1 MLGMIAYTPARW
13 WAVVCGL
20 WLSQSLI
27 IISSN
32 ALNFALIWQLTTQT
46 ASAQAV
52 GWAAALSLLPGV
64 LLTPIAGV
72 LSDRWPRQHIMRIAE
87 VVSAVPLV
95 WLIFQGDTIPPWA
108 IYVLVVWRAMATALH
123 QTAFQAML
131 PQLIPPQHLQRLSGT
146 QQLVLGISSF
156 VTPVLGALIVA
167 TYGVH
172 WATQWVLWALVLSV
186 LFLSVIRFPTM
197 QMSVAPTRW
206 QDDFVIVRDVFV
218 AQRGLL
224 HLIAAAVVL
233 NMCLLPIFSLLPY
246 MVSSYFQAGPWLL
259 AWLELAGGVG
269 LLGGAVTL
277 AVWGGFRRVPVTLAV
292 AVALLIVA
300 MLATA
305 ATPADWPWLMLAAM
319 GIIGWAAAWAH
330 GPLLTLVQYNTPAQ
344 MHGRAM
350 AVLQTAMNAAAPLG
364 IVLTGWLVDT
374 TSVRLWAMTSVLIVS
389 MVLIIAVRGPIM
401 TLQSPLPVDKS

>member
-13 WAVVCGL
+13 WAVVSGL

-52 GWAAALSLLPGV
+52 GWAAALSLVPGV
-64 LLTPIAGV
+64 LLTPMAGV

-95 WLIFQGDTIPPWA
+95 WLVFQGDTIPPWV
-108 IYVLVVWRAMATALH
+108 IYVLVVWRAMATAFH

-131 PQLIPPQHLQRLSGT
+131 PQLIPAQHLQRLSGT

-167 TYGVH
+167 TYGVA

-186 LFLSVIRFPTM
+186 LFLSVVRFPA
-197 QMSVAPTRW
+197 APLTPSSNHWR
-206 QDDFVIVRDVFV
+206 DDFVVVRDVFL

-246 MVSSYFQAGPWLL
+246 MVSNYFAAGPWLL

-269 LLGGAVTL
+269 LLCGAVIL
-277 AVWGGFRRVPVTLAV
+277 AAWGGFRRVPITLAV
-292 AVALLIVA
+292 AVALLIGA
-300 MLATA
+300 MVVIAS
-305 ATPADWPWLMLAAM
+305 TPADWPWPMFGAM
-319 GIIGWAAAWAH
+319 SIIGWAAAWAH

-350 AVLQTAMNAAAPLG
+350 AVIQTAMNAAAPLG
-364 IVLTGWLVDT
+364 IVLTGWIVDVS
-374 TSVRLWAMTSVLIVS
+374 SVAGWASLSALIVS
-389 MVLIIAVRGPIM
+389 VVLIIAVRGPIM
-401 TLQSPLPVDKS
+401 TLHSPLPVDNS